1 MKILDRRGRLFGKVN
16 IVDLFVVLIVVAL
29 ACALIYKKTSK
40 SVNSSADGANAP
52 DEYCYVTLYCNQM
65 VPEFSKSINIGDHM
79 VANGK
84 FTDATVVA
92 VNEEPAAYVGYDDN
106 GKAVLSQH
114 PLWKDVTVV
123 IKEKISPN
131 PVIRKVGEQEV
142 RVGYQYI
149 FKTQK
154 VESGAKVRRVE
165 FESELSADTVNKLES
180 GKVPESYLLPKNG
193 DAAPAAPAE
202 EQTQPVNAE

>member
-180 GKVPESYLLPKNG
+180 GKVPESYLLPKNR